1 MGLFDDGTEK
11 RFLEIVMH
19 GRSGKDKKNEKK
31 IKDEHVYNIV
41 VKENSS
47 TIELICSN
55 CRTKFLYF
63 KIILCILK
71 LQWNSQNVD

>member
-1 MGLFDDGTEK
+1 MGIFDDGTEE
-11 RFLEIVMH
+11 RFFEIVMH

-31 IKDEHVYNIV
+31 IEDEHVYNIV

-47 TIELICSN
+47 AIELICSN

-63 KIILCILK
+63 KIILGILT
-71 LQWNSQNVD
+71 LQWNSQTVN

>member
-1 MGLFDDGTEK
+1 MGEVEK
-11 RFLEIVMH
+11 IRKM
-19 GRSGKDKKNEKK
+19 KKK